1 MAVVLAP
8 PAALDVADT
17 AYVLPATPETDDEEP
32 EVEEEE
38 VAVTS
43 AVEDT

>member
-32 EVEEEE
+32 EVGEEE
-38 VAVTS
+38 VGVAS
-43 AVEDT
+43 AVEES